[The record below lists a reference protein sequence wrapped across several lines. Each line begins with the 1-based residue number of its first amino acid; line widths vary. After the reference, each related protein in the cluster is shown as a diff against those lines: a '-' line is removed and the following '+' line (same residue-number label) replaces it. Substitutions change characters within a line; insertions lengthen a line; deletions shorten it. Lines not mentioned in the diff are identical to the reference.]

1 MWWGILGFA
10 FASRPLAGRQPNQG
24 QGAEKATRPGAKN
37 GGAKKTYEPSN
48 RYEVQQI
55 EGWTVLV
62 NKTFLGKQAKLAQ
75 ETLALLRT
83 QLRQIVR
90 SVPPVAVKKLRTI
103 HIWVEE
109 KEQNPPCM
117 TYHPG
122 SEWLRDHGKNP
133 DKARCVELANAR
145 NFLKWTHEQP
155 WMVLHE
161 LAHGYHHQ
169 FLKGGFENPKIKNA
183 FDNAIKSK
191 RYESVLRSNGKKE
204 KAYATTNPME
214 YFAEASEAYFGKNDF
229 YPFDRAELEQH
240 DPKMFAL
247 VDKVWH
253 KE

>member
-1 MWWGILGFA
+1 MLWGILGFA

-75 ETLALLRT
+75 ETLALLRA

-90 SVPPVAVKKLRTI
+90 SVPPAAVKKLRTI

-109 KEQNPPCM
+109 KEQNPLCM

-122 SEWLRDHGKNP
+122 ADWLRDHGKNP

-253 KE
+253 KD

>member
-1 MWWGILGFA
+1 MSMGIVAVL
-10 FASRPLAGRQPNQG
+10 FASRPLAGGQPNRSQTP
-24 QGAEKATRPGAKN
+24 EKVPRLGAKN
-37 GGAKKTYEPSN
+37 GGVKKTYEPTD
-48 RYEVQQI
+48 RYEVRTM

-62 NKTFLGKQAKLAQ
+62 NKTFLGKQAKLAK
-75 ETLALLRT
+75 ETLALLRA

-90 SVPPVAVKKLRTI
+90 SVPPAAVKKLRTI

-117 TYHPG
+117 TYHPAA
-122 SEWLRDHGKNP
+122 EWLRDHGKNP

-145 NFLKWTHEQP
+145 NFLKWTQEQP

-161 LAHGYHHQ
+161 LSHGYHHQ
-169 FLKGGFENPKIKNA
+169 FLKRGFENPEIKNA

-253 KE
+253 KD

>member
-1 MWWGILGFA
+1 
-10 FASRPLAGRQPNQG
+10 
-24 QGAEKATRPGAKN
+24 
-37 GGAKKTYEPSN
+37 
-48 RYEVQQI
+48 
-55 EGWTVLV
+55 
-62 NKTFLGKQAKLAQ
+62 
-75 ETLALLRT
+75 
-83 QLRQIVR
+83 
-90 SVPPVAVKKLRTI
+90 
-103 HIWVEE
+103 
-109 KEQNPPCM
+109 
-117 TYHPG
+117 
-122 SEWLRDHGKNP
+122 LRDHGKDP

-145 NFLKWTHEQP
+145 NFLKWTQEQP

-240 DPKMFAL
+240 DPKMFAV

-253 KE
+253 NE